1 MSADVWA
8 DMPPEARADYA
19 DYCFTGGNAE
29 LAAWWATYAPD
40 YERIASL

>member
-1 MSADVWA
+1 MWA

-19 DYCFTGGNAE
+19 DYCLEGGCYD
-29 LAAWWATYAPD
+29 LATWWETYADD